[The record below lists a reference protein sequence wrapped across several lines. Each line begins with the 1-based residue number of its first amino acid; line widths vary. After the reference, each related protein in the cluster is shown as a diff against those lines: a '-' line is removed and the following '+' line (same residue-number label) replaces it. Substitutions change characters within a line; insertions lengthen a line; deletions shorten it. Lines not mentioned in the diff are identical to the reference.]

1 MVTIRLARAGA
12 KKKPFY
18 RVVVADARYSRDGR
32 FIEQLGWYD
41 PLKNPGLI
49 KFDLDKIDAWLSKG
63 AQPTD
68 TARKL
73 IDRHRKEA
81 AAAPAGAV

>member
-32 FIEQLGWYD
+32 FIEQLGTYD
-41 PLKNPGLI
+41 PRLQAHPLKLE
-49 KFDLDKIDAWLSKG
+49 LDRVEHWVKQG
-63 AQPTD
+63 AQPSETVGQLINRYRRAQPQA
-68 TARKL
+68 TA
-73 IDRHRKEA
+73 
-81 AAAPAGAV
+81 

>member
-32 FIEQLGWYD
+32 FIEQVGTYD
-41 PLKNPGLI
+41 PRLAAHGMKLELARVEHWV
-49 KFDLDKIDAWLSKG
+49 KQG
-63 AQPTD
+63 AQPSETVGQLINRYRRAQPQA
-68 TARKL
+68 TA
-73 IDRHRKEA
+73 
-81 AAAPAGAV
+81 

>member
-32 FIEQLGWYD
+32 FIEQLGTYD
-41 PLKNPGLI
+41 PRLQAHPLKLELARVEHWV
-49 KFDLDKIDAWLSKG
+49 KQG
-63 AQPTD
+63 AQPSETVGQLINRYRRAQPQA
-68 TARKL
+68 TA
-73 IDRHRKEA
+73 
-81 AAAPAGAV
+81 